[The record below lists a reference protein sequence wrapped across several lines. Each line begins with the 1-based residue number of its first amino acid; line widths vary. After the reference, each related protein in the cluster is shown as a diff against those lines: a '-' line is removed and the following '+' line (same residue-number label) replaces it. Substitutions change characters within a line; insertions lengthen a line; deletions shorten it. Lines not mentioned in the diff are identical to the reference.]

1 MKSFIVKIERNVR
14 KVKEEPKKPQH
25 GISEGYV
32 DDHCICGHAYLPG
45 SRSNTVIV

>member
-25 GISEGYV
+25 SISEGLTN
-32 DDHCICGHAYLPG
+32 DHRVYGHVYIP
-45 SRSNTVIV
+45 SSSSNTVIV